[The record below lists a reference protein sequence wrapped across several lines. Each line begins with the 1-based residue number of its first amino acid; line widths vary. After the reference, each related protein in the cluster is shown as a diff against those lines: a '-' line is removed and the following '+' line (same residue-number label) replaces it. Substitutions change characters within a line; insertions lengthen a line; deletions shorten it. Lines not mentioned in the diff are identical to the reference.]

1 MTIKEEKTKVVLL
14 TGGSGM
20 VGRNIRENANMQRW
34 HVVAP
39 GRDELN
45 LLSEENCNEFVNDLK
60 PDFVIHA
67 AGMVG
72 GIQANINSPVDF
84 LVHNMDM
91 GRNIVL
97 AAKKARVRKFL
108 NIGSSCM
115 YPRNAVNP
123 LMEEMVLNGE
133 LEPTNEGYALAKIIT
148 QRLCEFIV
156 REDSFYQYKTIIPCN
171 LYGRYDTFDPR
182 KSHMLPSIIFKM
194 HDALRSNKTE
204 IEIWGDGEA
213 RREFMYAGDLAAFI
227 SFMLE
232 DFDRAPGV
240 MNVGLGEDFT
250 VNEYYAAAAEV
261 VGYSGRFVHDLN
273 KPVGMRQ
280 KLVSVARQEGLGWSP
295 SVNLIEGIQ
304 LTYDYYKQEYI
315 A

>member
-1 MTIKEEKTKVVLL
+1 MTINDESAKVVLL
-14 TGGSGM
+14 TGGNGM
-20 VGRNIRENANMQRW
+20 VGRNIQENTDMQRW
-34 HVVAP
+34 HIVAP

-45 LLSEENCNEFVNDLK
+45 LLSQENCNEFVKDLK
-60 PDFVIHA
+60 PEIVIHA

-72 GIQANINSPVDF
+72 GIQANINAPVDF

-97 AAKKARVRKFL
+97 AAKKAHVKKFL

-115 YPRNAVNP
+115 YPRNAANP
-123 LMEEMVLNGE
+123 LLEEAVLSGE

-156 REDSFYQYKTIIPCN
+156 REDKCYQYKTIIPCN

-182 KSHMLPSIIFKM
+182 KSHMLPSIIYKM
-194 HDALRSNKTE
+194 HEALRSNKTE
-204 IEIWGDGEA
+204 IEIWGDGGA
-213 RREFMYAGDLAAFI
+213 RREFMYAGDLASFI

-232 DFDRAPGV
+232 NFDRAPGV
-240 MNVGLGEDFT
+240 MNVGRGQDFT
-250 VNEYYAAAAEV
+250 VNEYYAVAAEV
-261 VGYSGRFVHDLN
+261 VGYTGRFVHNLN
-273 KPVGMRQ
+273 KPVGMRR
-280 KLVSVARQEGLGWSP
+280 KLVSVARQEDFGWS
-295 SVNLIEGIQ
+295 SGLNLNEGIQ
-304 LTYDYYKQEYI
+304 LTYDYYLQEYI